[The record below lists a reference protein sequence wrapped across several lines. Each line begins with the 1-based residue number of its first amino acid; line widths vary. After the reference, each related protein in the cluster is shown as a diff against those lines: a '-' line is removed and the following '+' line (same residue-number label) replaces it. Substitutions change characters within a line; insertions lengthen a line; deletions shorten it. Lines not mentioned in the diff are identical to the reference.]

1 MAKSLQTRRIE
12 KVFGGNRGILP
23 DLPTLPLPNLPIF
36 GLIGQILGAA
46 RGALDLVFRAGTAFL
61 PDFAGIA
68 DALEEGGL
76 IKRQVAAELREALL
90 ETAHQFADA
99 VDPAEA
105 LLLLAG
111 ALEDTAAVLRKA
123 ADTLDDD

>member
-1 MAKSLQTRRIE
+1 MAKSLQTRKIE

-23 DLPTLPLPNLPIF
+23 DLPSLPLPQLPIF
-36 GLIGQILGAA
+36 GLLGQLVGAL
-46 RGALDLVFRAGTAFL
+46 RGALQMVFAFGSAIL

-76 IKRQVAAELREALL
+76 IKRSVAAELRTALL
-90 ETAHQFADA
+90 EVAHQFADA

-105 LLLLAG
+105 LLLLAE
-111 ALEDTAAVLRKA
+111 AHEEVAAVLRKA
-123 ADTLDDD
+123 ADALDEE